1 MENQTITVT
10 DLNTIRSIIDLA
22 CSRGAFHGAEM
33 SEVGQL
39 FDKLTDLDSNQE
51 RFEYLMT
58 NKLSLVEREVN
69 LFMES
74 L

>member
-39 FDKLTDLDSNQE
+39 FDKLTAFLDAVVAQAKAQE
-51 RFEYLMT
+51 EAEQS
-58 NKLSLVEREVN
+58 LSQG
-69 LFMES
+69 ES
-74 L
+74 K